1 MADSQGLNM
10 TQLDTNLYKLS
21 ADICGLNKVI
31 SLTDNS
37 HPIMTVK
44 INNSFS
50 SKGIQSMD
58 FPFQDRK

>member
-1 MADSQGLNM
+1 M
-10 TQLDTNLYKLS
+10 TQLDTNVYKLS

-50 SKGIQSMD
+50 SKGIQSTD
-58 FPFQDRK
+58 FPFQERK